1 MKLPNSIRFQR
12 VHRAQLL
19 DEHWSN
25 GDCGAVVGNEN
36 ERLTFGHV
44 LGRSRASGVAF
55 IVTADQAV
63 ENLQGIGEISRFLE
77 KHNLTHLPRVEEQTE
92 AARSY
97 LHGTRLRLT
106 EEESDID
113 VHRRNYVKVLQEAAV
128 DGKTQIVKLLLDHG
142 ADMNAQGGDYG
153 NAHMQ
158 LDQ

>member
-44 LGRSRASGVAF
+44 LGRSRASRVAF

-77 KHNLTHLPRVEEQTE
+77 KYKITT
-92 AARSY
+92 
-97 LHGTRLRLT
+97 
-106 EEESDID
+106 D
-113 VHRRNYVKVLQEAAV
+113 
-128 DGKTQIVKLLLDHG
+128 
-142 ADMNAQGGDYG
+142 
-153 NAHMQ
+153 
-158 LDQ
+158 